1 MIFHPGITH
10 LRTSPSS
17 IFSDQILKDDWN
29 FWELEKHNQIKYIAT
44 KVQWTCAK
52 FAVSEPLSLNE
63 MISALAILLSF
74 YSFLL
79 RTKLKTLT
87 SALFVG
93 LRPVNFKLCVSNM
106 IKRSVSA
113 GRITICSIFVEIYP
127 AVAMS
132 DFRLLWV
139 HSLTDLPSPLIY
151 GAEPMSAF
159 TVQSQYKLMLSGKK
173 FKTKQNIKHNNIK

>member
-1 MIFHPGITH
+1 MTFHPGIIH
-10 LRTSPSS
+10 SRTSPSS

-29 FWELEKHNQIKYIAT
+29 FWELEKQNQIKYIAT
-44 KVQWTCAK
+44 KVLWTCAK

-87 SALFVG
+87 SAVFVG

-113 GRITICSIFVEIYP
+113 GRITICFIFVENLSCSCNVWFSSALSP
-127 AVAMS
+127 FLNRS
-132 DFRLLWV
+132 LL
-139 HSLTDLPSPLIY
+139 LPDIWCRAHECSHCPI
-151 GAEPMSAF
+151 A
-159 TVQSQYKLMLSGKK
+159 
-173 FKTKQNIKHNNIK
+173 I

>member
-1 MIFHPGITH
+1 MN
-10 LRTSPSS
+10 LC
-17 IFSDQILKDDWN
+17 QICSKR
-29 FWELEKHNQIKYIAT
+29 A
-44 KVQWTCAK
+44 
-52 FAVSEPLSLNE
+52 SLNE

-113 GRITICSIFVEIYP
+113 GRITICFIFDEIYP

-132 DFRLLWV
+132 DFRLL
-139 HSLTDLPSPLIY
+139 
-151 GAEPMSAF
+151 
-159 TVQSQYKLMLSGKK
+159 
-173 FKTKQNIKHNNIK
+173 

>member
-1 MIFHPGITH
+1 MTFHPGIIH
-10 LRTSPSS
+10 SRTSPSS
-17 IFSDQILKDDWN
+17 IFSDQILKDNWN
-29 FWELEKHNQIKYIAT
+29 FWELEKQNQIKYIAT
-44 KVQWTCAK
+44 KVLWTCAK
-52 FAVSEPLSLNE
+52 FAVSEPLSPNE

-87 SALFVG
+87 SALFAG
-93 LRPVNFKLCVSNM
+93 LRSVNFKLCVSNM

-139 HSLTDLPSPLIY
+139 HSLTDLPSSLIY
-151 GAEPMSAF
+151 DAEPMSVL
-159 TVQSQYKLMLSGKK
+159 TVQSQFKLMLSGKK